1 MSENAN
7 KPKRLMPEDTNRLLL
22 NAVPEPPIAHA
33 YHHFDHETRTLIYS
47 YNNRKVIQ
55 VRIPEE
61 GGQVSFRHGS
71 DGTIQSWP
79 LLQQIYVILEAPA
92 RCKVTF
98 QMSADTINCRPN
110 RARSGQAIV
119 GQVGRPCL
127 PGVNGLY
134 DIEQDLLIGWQGCDW
149 KWTTDRLTL
158 DEDGNL
164 VAQLEA
170 DLGPSVWV
178 IEFRPHYYRT
188 HLNYRYHKPWERRPN
203 LKPIVGWCTW
213 EAYRRNVTEEN
224 VVEASDLF
232 ADKLRPY
239 GMEYIQIDDGF
250 EKLPIPFDPH
260 GTINQAWLDIKEVFP
275 GGHEGVIE
283 KIKARGMKPGIWSS
297 SAVYNDEFAD
307 AQPQWLIRDKDGAP
321 MLGDWQKYILD
332 CREETLNIHLR
343 PYLKAMREAGYEY
356 FKIDAIRHL
365 FLDGLH
371 EAVLAGLMTNEES
384 DRRFRRYL
392 EVGRE
397 AIGPDAYW
405 LSSWGILTE
414 MVGLCDACRISQ
426 DAMPNWSGMQMQLVE
441 SARWFFTQRIL
452 FLNDPDHVCVRAPF
466 EWSRSVLSMVA
477 LTGGLFMLSD
487 ALHEYDEK
495 RLELIRKCIPPLPTV
510 TGETGPLQAD
520 FAAFTWTKLHGFQV
534 LDDKPFEAE
543 HMSDEDARAI
553 AGRWPTVNDDHPFS
567 SLWSLHLDMEVGR
580 WAVLGR
586 FATLP
591 LRASKLSV
599 EALSLDPATDYLA
612 FDFWKEE
619 YLGVVRGSL
628 DCPELKL
635 GHCQVIS
642 LREALPRP
650 QFLSSTRH
658 VSQDAISLKSQSW
671 DAGKLTLGLDGVSGS
686 TETYWVHAPNGFEV
700 SGVDCDGLDA
710 QVAGK
715 TADAAGGNAV
725 AIDVTFPAANSDR
738 TTGTLVV
745 RFC

>member
-1 MSENAN
+1 
-7 KPKRLMPEDTNRLLL
+7 MPEETNRLLL
-22 NAVPEPPIAHA
+22 NTVPEPPIAHA

-55 VRIPEE
+55 AQIPEQ
-61 GGQVSFRHGS
+61 GGRVSFRHGS

-79 LLQQIYVILEAPA
+79 LLQQIYVILEKPV
-92 RCKVTF
+92 RCTVTF
-98 QMSADTINCRPN
+98 QMSADTVNCRPN
-110 RARSGQAIV
+110 RARSEQAIV

-134 DIEQDLLIGWQGCDW
+134 DIAQDLLIGWHGCDW
-149 KWTTDRLTL
+149 KWITDRLTP

-164 VAQLEA
+164 TAQLEA

-178 IEFRPHYYRT
+178 IEFRPQYYRT

-213 EAYRRNVTEEN
+213 EAYRRNVTEKN
-224 VVEASDLF
+224 VVEAADLF
-232 ADKLRPY
+232 ARTLRPY

-250 EKLPIPFDPH
+250 EKLPIPDDPR
-260 GTINQAWLDIKEVFP
+260 GTISDAWLDIKEDFP
-275 GGHEGVIE
+275 SGHKGVIE
-283 KIKARGMKPGIWSS
+283 KIKAHGMKPGIWSS
-297 SAVYNDEFAD
+297 SAVYSDEFAD
-307 AQPQWLIRDKDGAP
+307 LQPQWLIRDKDGEP

-332 CREETLNIHLR
+332 CREETLDIHLR

-356 FKIDAIRHL
+356 FKVDAIRHL

-371 EAVLAGLMTNEES
+371 EAVLAGLMTNDES

-405 LSSWGILTE
+405 LSSWGVLTE

-452 FLNDPDHVCVRAPF
+452 FLNDPDHVCVRAPL
-466 EWSRSVLSMVA
+466 EWSRGVLSMVA

-510 TGETGPLQAD
+510 TAETGPLQAD
-520 FAAFTWTKLHGFQV
+520 FAAFTWTKLHSFQV
-534 LDDKPFEAE
+534 LNEKPFEAE

-567 SLWSLHLDMEVGR
+567 SLWSLHLDTEVGR

-591 LRASKLSV
+591 LRASKLPM
-599 EALSLDPATDYLA
+599 ENLSLDPERDYLA
-612 FDFWKEE
+612 FDFWAEE

-628 DCPELKL
+628 DLPEIKL
-635 GHCQVIS
+635 GHCQIIS
-642 LREALPRP
+642 LREALARPR
-650 QFLSSTRH
+650 FLSSTRH

-671 DAGKLTLGLDGVSGS
+671 DDGKLTLGLEGVSGS
-686 TETYWVHAPNGFEV
+686 TETYWVHAPKGFQVCGVEG
-700 SGVDCDGLDA
+700 SGLEAKVT
-710 QVAGK
+710 GK
-715 TADAAGGNAV
+715 TPDAKGGNAV

-738 TTGTLVV
+738 TTGKLVV
-745 RFC
+745 RF